1 MLANTPRMVNF
12 FCLLTKVRVHSK
24 VFLLWEADSCGFML
38 HSVHV
43 VFPIAGTIAVYSCE
57 RDGFALLRN
66 IQARYVGWA
75 VLETALRQVAY
86 HYIVKCLSEQGQG
99 HSPPLLPPSLPPPS
113 PLFSLLLPLSPLP
126 FCLQSRWLQPCLLH
140 MVPSV

>member
-1 MLANTPRMVNF
+1 MLR
-12 FCLLTKVRVHSK
+12 
-24 VFLLWEADSCGFML
+24 
-38 HSVHV
+38 SVHV

-99 HSPPLLPPSLPPPS
+99 HSPPSS
-113 PLFSLLLPLSPLP
+113 LPLSPSPLSSSPPLP
-126 FCLQSRWLQPCLLH
+126 PPFLSAVQMVAALPTAHGALSVSAAVGLDNCQCCLCTH
-140 MVPSV
+140 